1 MTDEPPT
8 LVVVATFDDVMEAHI
23 ARGLL
28 DANGIPTL
36 LADQHI
42 LGVLPSIAGRVGGIK
57 LKVPARDAALATEL
71 LENPVGA
78 DEEMDWSETDW

>member
-1 MTDEPPT
+1 MTDEPSA

-42 LGVLPSIAGRVGGIK
+42 LGVLPSIAGRVGGVK
-57 LKVPARDAALATEL
+57 LQVRARDAALATEL
-71 LENPVGA
+71 LENPVDA
-78 DEEMDWSETDW
+78 DAEMDWSETDW